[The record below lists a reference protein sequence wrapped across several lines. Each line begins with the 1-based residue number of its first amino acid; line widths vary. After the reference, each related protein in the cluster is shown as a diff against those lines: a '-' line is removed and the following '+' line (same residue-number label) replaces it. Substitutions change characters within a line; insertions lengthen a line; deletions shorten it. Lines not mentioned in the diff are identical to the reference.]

1 MNKKIDTLI
10 MKGKPV
16 SDKIIELLIS
26 RIEKLK
32 KKSGRSPG
40 LAVILVGED
49 PASQVYV
56 RLKGKMAD
64 KVGIETYDYKL
75 SSDISFEELSN
86 LIDVLNKDS
95 KIDGILVQLPLPSNL
110 DETEVLKRVD
120 PEKDVD
126 VFHSENFGKLSL
138 KQPGP
143 KSCTPAGVLEI
154 LKFYNFPIEGK
165 RIVIIG
171 RSKIVGLP
179 LSILLL
185 HENATVT
192 ICHSRTKNIN
202 EVTKSADILIAA
214 VGRANFVNAEMVKS
228 GTIVVDVGTNRVDD
242 KLVGDCDFKSL
253 MGKVSAITPVPG
265 GVGPMTISMLM
276 VNTVNAFEDHISMT

>member
-16 SDKIIELLIS
+16 SDKIIEVLIS

-32 KKSGRSPG
+32 KNSGRSPG

-110 DETEVLKRVD
+110 DETEILKRVD

-165 RIVIIG
+165 KVVIIG

-253 MGKVSAITPVPG
+253 IGKVSAITPVPG
-265 GVGPMTISMLM
+265 GVGPMTITMLM
-276 VNTVNAFEDHISMT
+276 TNTVNAFEDHISMT

>member
-1 MNKKIDTLI
+1 MNKKVETVV

-16 SDKIIELLIS
+16 SDKIIVVLIS
-26 RIEKLK
+26 RIEKLNIN
-32 KKSGRSPG
+32 SGRSPG

-86 LIDVLNKDS
+86 LIEVLNKDS

-214 VGRANFVNAEMVKS
+214 VGRSNFVNAEMVKR
-228 GTIVVDVGTNRVDD
+228 GTVVVDVGTYRVDD

>member
-1 MNKKIDTLI
+1 

-16 SDKIIELLIS
+16 SEKITEGLIS
-26 RIEKLK
+26 RIQKLK
-32 KKSGRSPG
+32 QSSGRSPG

-64 KVGIETYDYKL
+64 KIGIETHDYRL
-75 SSDISFEELSN
+75 SSKVSFLELSN
-86 LIDVLNKDS
+86 LIEELNKDS
-95 KIDGILVQLPLPSNL
+95 RIDGILVQLPLPSTL
-110 DETEVLKRVD
+110 DETEILKKVD
-120 PEKDVD
+120 PRKDVD
-126 VFHSENFGKLSL
+126 VFHTENFGKLSL

-165 RIVIIG
+165 RVVIIG

-192 ICHSRTKNIN
+192 ICHSRTENIA
-202 EVTKSADILIAA
+202 EVTRSADILIAA
-214 VGRANFVNAEMVKS
+214 VGKANFVNAQMVKE
-228 GTIVVDVGTNRVDD
+228 GAIVVDVGTNRLDD
-242 KLVGDCDFKSL
+242 KLVGDCDFSSL
-253 MGKVSAITPVPG
+253 IGKVSAITPVPG

-276 VNTVNAFEDHISMT
+276 ANTVNAFEDHILLT

>member
-16 SDKIIELLIS
+16 SEKITEGLIS
-26 RIEKLK
+26 RIQKLK
-32 KKSGRSPG
+32 QSSGRSPG

-64 KVGIETYDYKL
+64 KIGIETHDYRL
-75 SSDISFEELSN
+75 SSKVSFLELSN
-86 LIDVLNKDS
+86 LIEELNKDS
-95 KIDGILVQLPLPSNL
+95 RIDGILVQLPLPSTL
-110 DETEVLKRVD
+110 DETEILKKVD
-120 PEKDVD
+120 PRKDVD
-126 VFHSENFGKLSL
+126 VFHTENFGKLSL

-165 RIVIIG
+165 RVVIIG

-179 LSILLL
+179 LSVLLL

-192 ICHSRTKNIN
+192 ICHSRTENIA
-202 EVTKSADILIAA
+202 EVTRSADILIAA
-214 VGRANFVNAEMVKS
+214 VGKANFVNAQMVKE
-228 GTIVVDVGTNRVDD
+228 GAIVVDVGTNRLDD
-242 KLVGDCDFKSL
+242 KLVGDCDFSSL
-253 MGKVSAITPVPG
+253 IGKVSAITPVPG

-276 VNTVNAFEDHISMT
+276 ANTVNAFEDHILLT

>member
-110 DETEVLKRVD
+110 DETEILKRVD

-165 RIVIIG
+165 KVVIIG

-253 MGKVSAITPVPG
+253 IGKVSAITPVPG
-265 GVGPMTISMLM
+265 GVGPMTITMLM
-276 VNTVNAFEDHISMT
+276 TNTVNAFEDHISMT

>member
-16 SDKIIELLIS
+16 SEKITEGLIS
-26 RIEKLK
+26 RIQKLK
-32 KKSGRSPG
+32 QSSGRSPG

-64 KVGIETYDYKL
+64 KIGIETHDYRL
-75 SSDISFEELSN
+75 SSKVSFLELSN
-86 LIDVLNKDS
+86 LIEELNKDS
-95 KIDGILVQLPLPSNL
+95 RIDGILVQLPLPSTL
-110 DETEVLKRVD
+110 DETEILKKVD
-120 PEKDVD
+120 PRKDVD
-126 VFHSENFGKLSL
+126 VFHTENFGKLSL

-165 RIVIIG
+165 RVVIIG

-192 ICHSRTKNIN
+192 ICHSRTENIA
-202 EVTKSADILIAA
+202 EVTRSADILIAA
-214 VGRANFVNAEMVKS
+214 VGKANFVNAQMVKE
-228 GTIVVDVGTNRVDD
+228 GAIVVDVGT
-242 KLVGDCDFKSL
+242 KS
-253 MGKVSAITPVPG
+253 
-265 GVGPMTISMLM
+265 
-276 VNTVNAFEDHISMT
+276 FR

>member
-16 SDKIIELLIS
+16 SDKIMEGLIS
-26 RIEKLK
+26 RIEELK
-32 KKSGRSPG
+32 SLTGRSPG

-64 KVGIETYDYKL
+64 KIGIETHDYRL
-75 SSDISFEELSN
+75 PSEVSFLEISN
-86 LIDVLNKDS
+86 LIEELNKDS
-95 KIDGILVQLPLPSNL
+95 RIDGILVQLPLPSTL
-110 DETEVLKRVD
+110 DETEILKKVD
-120 PEKDVD
+120 PRKDVD
-126 VFHSENFGKLSL
+126 VFHTENFGKLSL

-154 LKFYNFPIEGK
+154 LKFYNFAIEGK
-165 RIVIIG
+165 RVVIIG

-192 ICHSRTKNIN
+192 ICHSRTENIA
-202 EVTKSADILIAA
+202 EVTRSADILIAA
-214 VGRANFVNAEMVKS
+214 VGRANFVNAQMVKE
-228 GTIVVDVGTNRVDD
+228 GAIVVDVGTNRLDD
-242 KLVGDCDFKSL
+242 KLVGDCDFSSL
-253 MGKVSAITPVPG
+253 IGKVSAITPVPG

-276 VNTVNAFEDHISMT
+276 VNTVNSFEDHVSLT

>member
-16 SDKIIELLIS
+16 SEKIIEGLVS
-26 RIEKLK
+26 RIQKLK
-32 KKSGRSPG
+32 KISNRSPG

-64 KVGIETYDYKL
+64 KIGIETHDYRL
-75 SSDISFEELSN
+75 SSKVSFLELSN
-86 LIDVLNKDS
+86 LIEELNKDS
-95 KIDGILVQLPLPSNL
+95 RINGILVQLPLPSTL
-110 DETEVLKRVD
+110 DETEILKKVD
-120 PEKDVD
+120 PQKDVD
-126 VFHSENFGKLSL
+126 VFHTENFGKLSL

-154 LKFYNFPIEGK
+154 LKFYNFPIQGK
-165 RIVIIG
+165 RVVVIG

-192 ICHSRTKNIN
+192 ICHSRTENIA
-202 EVTKSADILIAA
+202 EVTRSADILIAA
-214 VGRANFVNAEMVKS
+214 VGRANFVNADMVKE
-228 GTIVVDVGTNRVDD
+228 GAIVVDVGTNRLDD
-242 KLVGDCDFKSL
+242 KLVGDCDISSL

-276 VNTVNAFEDHISMT
+276 VNTVNAFEDQISFN

>member
-16 SDKIIELLIS
+16 SDKIIKVLVS
-26 RIEKLK
+26 RIERLK
-32 KKSGRSPG
+32 KSSGRSPG

-64 KVGIETYDYKL
+64 KIGIETYDYRL
-75 SSDISFEELSN
+75 SSDVSFQELSD
-86 LIDVLNKDS
+86 LIEKLNQDS
-95 KIDGILVQLPLPSNL
+95 KIDGILVQLPLPSTF
-110 DETEVLKRVD
+110 DETEILKKVD
-120 PEKDVD
+120 PLKDVD

-138 KQPGP
+138 KQSGP

-154 LKFYNFPIEGK
+154 LKFYGFQMEGK
-165 RIVIIG
+165 NVVIIG

-179 LSILLL
+179 LSILML

-192 ICHSRTKNIN
+192 ICHSRTEKIG

-214 VGRANFVNAEMVKS
+214 VGRANFVSAEMVKE
-228 GTIVVDVGTNRVDD
+228 GAIVVDVGTNRLDD
-242 KLVGDCDFKSL
+242 KLVGDCDFASL

-276 VNTVNAFEDHISMT
+276 VNTVNAFENHISVT

>member
-1 MNKKIDTLI
+1 MNKKIDTLV

-16 SDKIIELLIS
+16 SDKIIEGLIS
-26 RIEKLK
+26 RIEELK
-32 KKSGRSPG
+32 SLAGRSPG

-64 KVGIETYDYKL
+64 KIGIETHDYRL
-75 SSDISFEELSN
+75 PSEVSFLELSN
-86 LIDVLNKDS
+86 LIEELNKDS
-95 KIDGILVQLPLPSNL
+95 RIDGILVQLPLPSTL
-110 DETEVLKRVD
+110 DETEILKKVD
-120 PEKDVD
+120 PRKDVD
-126 VFHSENFGKLSL
+126 VFHTENFGKLSL

-154 LKFYNFPIEGK
+154 LKFYNFAVEGK
-165 RIVIIG
+165 KVVIIG

-192 ICHSRTKNIN
+192 ICHSRTENIE
-202 EVTKSADILIAA
+202 EVTRSADILIAA
-214 VGRANFVNAEMVKS
+214 VGRANFVNAQMVKE
-228 GTIVVDVGTNRVDD
+228 GAIVVDVGTNRLDD
-242 KLVGDCDFKSL
+242 KLVGDCDFSSL
-253 MGKVSAITPVPG
+253 IGKVSAITPVPG

-276 VNTVNAFEDHISMT
+276 VNTVNAFEDRISLT

>member
-16 SDKIIELLIS
+16 SEKITEGLIS
-26 RIEKLK
+26 RIQKLK
-32 KKSGRSPG
+32 QSSGRSPG

-64 KVGIETYDYKL
+64 KIGIETHDYRL
-75 SSDISFEELSN
+75 SSKVSFLELSN
-86 LIDVLNKDS
+86 LIEELNKDS
-95 KIDGILVQLPLPSNL
+95 RIDGILVQLPLPSTL
-110 DETEVLKRVD
+110 DETEILKKVD
-120 PEKDVD
+120 PRKDVD
-126 VFHSENFGKLSL
+126 VFHTENFGKLSL

-165 RIVIIG
+165 RVVIIG

-192 ICHSRTKNIN
+192 ICHSRTENIA
-202 EVTKSADILIAA
+202 EVTRSADILIAA
-214 VGRANFVNAEMVKS
+214 VGKANFVNAQMVKE
-228 GTIVVDVGTNRVDD
+228 GAIVVDVGTNRLDD
-242 KLVGDCDFKSL
+242 KLVGDCDFSSL
-253 MGKVSAITPVPG
+253 IGKVSAITPVPG

-276 VNTVNAFEDHISMT
+276 ANTVNAFEDHILLT